1 MVFSIIHISCVS
13 SSLTD
18 WSTHF
23 YMKTTH
29 NTQRVH
35 SLHLT
40 SSEGE
45 RRASPLRLRIDTMR
59 TTSLLLPST
68 GYPWLWVYL
77 LQTSGGTPYP
87 CVCVWTYLRSQSCC
101 YGPRVYHASSTAK
114 RKTKR
119 QGQNAIAHAC
129 GRVCRWWDTYITPQ
143 SCQDCY
149 RVYHAS
155 FNAKTRAKRH
165 CACVWMGLQMVGHIY
180 HTTIV
185 PRLLSCIL
193 RFLRGKNKD
202 KTPLRMRVDGFADGG
217 THISHHNRAKTAI
230 VYITLR
236 SMQKQGQMPLR
247 MRVDGFADGGTHISN
262 HNHANRAIMYITLHP
277 RQKQRQNA
285 IAHACGRVC
294 RWWDTYLQPHSYFVL
309 HVFVSFPRKPLF
321 VCLTFRESFNFLYIL
336 TIVLHDWIF

>member
-1 MVFSIIHISCVS
+1 MRVDGFADGGTHIS
-13 SSLTD
+13 
-18 WSTHF
+18 HHNRA
-23 YMKTTH
+23 KT
-29 NTQRVH
+29 
-35 SLHLT
+35 
-40 SSEGE
+40 
-45 RRASPLRLRIDTMR
+45 AI
-59 TTSLLLPST
+59 
-68 GYPWLWVYL
+68 VYI
-77 LQTSGGTPYP
+77 T
-87 CVCVWTYLRSQSCC
+87 LRSMQ
-101 YGPRVYHASSTAK
+101 K
-114 RKTKR
+114 

-129 GRVCRWWDTYITPQ
+129 GRVSRRWDTYITPQ

-165 CACVWMGLQMVGHIY
+165 CACVWTGLQMVGHIY

-185 PRLLSCIL
+185 PRLLSCIS
-193 RFLRGKNKD
+193 RFIHGKNKG

-236 SMQKQGQMPLR
+236 SM
-247 MRVDGFADGGTHISN
+247 
-262 HNHANRAIMYITLHP
+262 
-277 RQKQRQNA
+277 QKQRQNA

-336 TIVLHDWIF
+336 TIVLHLLDFLS